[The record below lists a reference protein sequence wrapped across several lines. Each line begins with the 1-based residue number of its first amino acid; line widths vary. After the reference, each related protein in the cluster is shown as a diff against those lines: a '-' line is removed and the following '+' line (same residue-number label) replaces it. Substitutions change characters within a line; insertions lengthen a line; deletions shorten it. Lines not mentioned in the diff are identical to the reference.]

1 MTKSQQLAA
10 DPEAS
15 VWVTASA
22 GTGKTK
28 VLTDR
33 VLRLLLGGT
42 DPGRILCLTFTR
54 AAAAEMSIR
63 ITRTLG
69 EWTAADDEALDEAL
83 GELMWRAPS
92 VDELVRARLLFAR
105 VLETPGGMKI
115 LTIHAFCQSLL
126 RRFPLEAGIA
136 PHFAVADDGTA
147 RELQNEAQN
156 RLLRHAR
163 HNDNDNEDELLA
175 AAFSTIATQVGEGN
189 FAILMGVLVSA
200 RDKLRGA
207 LGDEASVADLG
218 EKIAELLSV
227 GIDESEQELLGTA
240 CASKSFNGVALIKAV
255 AALDEGS
262 DSDIA
267 RGRQIAEW
275 LVADE
280 VVRFAK
286 LEDYCRIFITW
297 EGKPRQTL
305 ATKPVREAAPDV
317 AETLLVE
324 QDRLLTLR
332 ERRMAIAVMHTS
344 AALIRFGARMLDYYR
359 QEKAARAV
367 LDYGDQIMETRKL
380 LSAEDIAPWVLYKL
394 DGGLDH
400 ILVDESQDT
409 SPAQWSVIAALAEEF
424 FAGEGAHEGTR
435 TIFAVGDEKQSIFS
449 FQGADPEALVKMR
462 AAFRRQVE
470 AARQGWREVPLE
482 RSFRS
487 TEAVLRAVDAVFAHA
502 DAAAGVVRPGETMH
516 HDAARAG
523 QGGLVE
529 YWPIAVPRD
538 LSGAASWAPPVTRH
552 AGDIPSERLAG
563 VIADKISG
571 WVAAAPGPGEDGWL
585 DAQNRPIRAGD
596 VMVLVRRRGPLVA
609 AGVGGLKARGS
620 RNVESLPIEVA
631 GVDRMKLTEQLAV
644 MDLMALGDF
653 LLLPSDDLTLAA
665 LLKGPFIGFDE
676 EQLFALAWQRG
687 KQSLWQTLSARRD
700 ENPAFSRAHEIL
712 SGLLAKADFQPS
724 FEFYAEFLGAGGG
737 RAQLLGRLGAE
748 AADPIDEFLAA
759 ALAYERGH
767 PPSLQGFLH
776 WLRAA
781 QTELK
786 RDPEQARDEVRV
798 MTVHGA
804 KGLQA
809 PIVFLPDTVTLP
821 SDRRSILWAEEDE
834 NSSLPLWPGRRARE
848 EQVCKALR
856 EQARERDMD
865 EYRRLLYVAMTRAED
880 RLYVC
885 GWQGKGVKNPPENCW
900 NHIVRQGLENLE
912 GTEQIDLE
920 FVTDDGWS
928 GDGLRFSCPQVAEAT
943 PATELAPDMAEIEE
957 LKPYFREPAPPE
969 PVPSRPLAPSRRHD
983 APLPARGP
991 LAEGGGSSF
1000 VRGRL
1005 IHRLLELLPEEAP
1018 AQRGEAAGRFLARP
1032 AHGLTAEAQTQIAAE
1047 VMAVL
1052 ADGDAAPLFGPLSQ
1066 AEVPLAAVIG
1076 KHVVSGQVDRLL
1088 VEENRVLVVDYKSG
1102 RPAPADDSAIPAA
1115 YLAQMADYRA
1125 VLTIIFP
1132 GREIRSALL
1141 FTDDPALVWLPDAA
1155 LDAHAP

>member
-1 MTKSQQLAA
+1 MTAEQRRAA
-10 DPEAS
+10 DPAAS

-22 GTGKTK
+22 GTGKTR
-28 VLTDR
+28 VLTER
-33 VLRLLLGGT
+33 VLRLLLNGT
-42 DPGRILCLTFTR
+42 EPGRILCLTFTR
-54 AAAAEMSIR
+54 AAAAEMAIR
-63 ITRTLG
+63 ITQTLG
-69 EWTAADDEALDEAL
+69 VWTAVDDDLLDMALRDL
-83 GELMWRAPS
+83 LQRAPEA
-92 VDELVRARLLFAR
+92 DEYRRARLLFAR

-126 RRFPLEAGIA
+126 RRFPLEAGIT
-136 PHFAVADDGTA
+136 PHFAVADDRTA

-163 HNDNDNEDELLA
+163 HDEDEPLATAFGAITARIGEDSFAELMGDLITARSNFERAPGDSGGGSGDGAKMA
-175 AAFSTIATQVGEGN
+175 AAIAALLGVNADDSAQALCQAACAEGA
-189 FAILMGVLVSA
+189 FAREPLAGAALALAGGSKTDA
-200 RDKLRGA
+200 GRGA
-207 LGDEASVADLG
+207 QMANWLAGG
-218 EKIAELLSV
+218 ETERI
-227 GIDESEQELLGTA
+227 
-240 CASKSFNGVALIKAV
+240 
-255 AALDEGS
+255 EGF
-262 DSDIA
+262 DA
-267 RGRQIAEW
+267 
-275 LVADE
+275 
-280 VVRFAK
+280 
-286 LEDYCRIFITW
+286 YCRAFLKKD
-297 EGKPRQTL
+297 GDPLAKL
-305 ATKPVREAAPDV
+305 ATKGVAEAAPDV
-317 AETLLVE
+317 PDILAAEQARLVALHE
-324 QDRLLTLR
+324 RLKALV
-332 ERRMAIAVMHTS
+332 ISHDS
-344 AALIRFGARMLDYYR
+344 AALVRLGARMLDYYR
-359 QEKAARAV
+359 QEKRARAV

-424 FAGEGAHEGTR
+424 FSGESAHEGGR

-449 FQGADPEALVKMR
+449 FQGADPEALADMR
-462 AAFRRQVE
+462 AAFRERVE
-470 AARQGWREVPLE
+470 NARRGWREVPLE

-487 TEAVLRAVDAVFAHA
+487 TAAVLSAVDAVFARA
-502 DAAAGVVRPGETMH
+502 DAAAGVVRQGETMH
-516 HDAARAG
+516 HEAARTG

-538 LSGAASWAPPVTRH
+538 LSDTVSWAPPVTRH
-552 AGDIPSERLAG
+552 AGDNPSERLAG
-563 VIADKISG
+563 VIAEKISG
-571 WVAAAPGPGEDGWL
+571 WIAAAPGPGEDGWL
-585 DAQNRPIRAGD
+585 EAQNRPIRAGD
-596 VMVLVRRRGPLVA
+596 IMVLVRRRGTFVPALVRA
-609 AGVGGLKARGS
+609 LKARG
-620 RNVESLPIEVA
+620 VEVA
-631 GVDRMKLTEQLAV
+631 GVDRMNLTEQLAV

-687 KQSLWQTLSARRD
+687 KQSLWQTLVARCG
-700 ENPAFSRAHEIL
+700 ETPAFSHAHGIL

-737 RAQLLGRLGAE
+737 RAQLLGRLGVE
-748 AADPIDEFLAA
+748 AADPIDEFLSA
-759 ALAYERGH
+759 ALAHERSH

-809 PIVFLPDTVTLP
+809 PIVFLPDTMTVP
-821 SDRRSILWAEEDE
+821 SDRKPILWAAQGE
-834 NSSLPLWPGRRARE
+834 NGSLPLSLPLWPGRRARE
-848 EQVCKALR
+848 ERVCKALH
-856 EQARERDMD
+856 EQARQQDMD

-880 RLYVC
+880 RLYIC
-885 GWQGKGVKNPPENCW
+885 GWHGAKKPPEMCW
-900 NHIVRQGLENLE
+900 NHMIRQGL
-912 GTEQIDLE
+912 GDLADVE
-920 FVTDDGWS
+920 EVEIGFATGDGWS
-928 GDGLRFSCPQVAEAT
+928 GDGLRYACAQTAEAE
-943 PATELAPDMAEIEE
+943 AADALAPDMKEIEE

-969 PVPSRPLAPSRRHD
+969 PVPPRPLAPSRRHD

-991 LAEGGGSSF
+991 LEEGGGSSF

-1005 IHRLLELLPEEAP
+1005 IHRLLELLPEAAP
-1018 AQRGEAAGRFLARP
+1018 AQRAEAAQRFLARP
-1032 AHGLTAEAQTQIAAE
+1032 AHGLMAEAQTQIAAE

-1052 ADGDAAPLFGPLSQ
+1052 ADTDAAALFGPHSQ

-1102 RPAPADDSAIPAA
+1102 RPAPSDDSAIPEA

-1141 FTDDPALVWLPDAA
+1141 FTDGPALVWLSDAV